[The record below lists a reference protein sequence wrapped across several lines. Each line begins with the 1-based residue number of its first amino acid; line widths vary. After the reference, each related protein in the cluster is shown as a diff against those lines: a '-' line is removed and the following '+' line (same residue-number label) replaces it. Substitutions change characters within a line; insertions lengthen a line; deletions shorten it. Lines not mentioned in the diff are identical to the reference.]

1 MDRVFGDA
9 LLTYSRGKEKMLKS
23 YVRGDGYNISGK
35 LGDIN
40 PLTGDIIIA
49 NSFGILS
56 ESTIQEIE
64 LWQITFI
71 D

>member
-1 MDRVFGDA
+1 
-9 LLTYSRGKEKMLKS
+9 MLKS

-35 LGDIN
+35 PGDIN
-40 PLTGDIIIA
+40 PLTGDLIIA

-56 ESTIQEIE
+56 ESTIKEID

-71 D
+71 V